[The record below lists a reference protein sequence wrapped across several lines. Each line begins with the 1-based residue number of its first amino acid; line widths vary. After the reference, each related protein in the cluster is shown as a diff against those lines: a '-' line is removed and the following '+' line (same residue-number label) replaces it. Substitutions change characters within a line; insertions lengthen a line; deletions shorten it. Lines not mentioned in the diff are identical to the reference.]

1 MVELECAGR
10 LFSREVNRG
19 GAPLVQVAVIGLR
32 DIPFTSGPMEGLG
45 ALLEA
50 IRATGVP
57 SVWPKG
63 PPLAKGLSEPHKGPI
78 QAGHYSIDQLDPR
91 FFGTGAIDIRRLA
104 YDRTDAAGG

>member
-1 MVELECAGR
+1 MVELGEAGR

-19 GAPLVQVAVIGLR
+19 GAPLVQVAVVGLR
-32 DIPFTSGPMEGLG
+32 SVPFTSGPMEGLE

-50 IRATGVP
+50 IAETGVP
-57 SVWPKG
+57 PVWPKG
-63 PPLAKGLSEPHKGPI
+63 PPLSQGLSEPHRGPI

-104 YDRTDAAGG
+104 YE